1 MERHVQAVEGGDE
14 EQIAFSSQSAG
25 CVVAD
30 FIFRYQN
37 DHDGTAGP
45 LTWEMVKAEIAARF
59 WLSRQLGPCHVKTA
73 SYVQKSF
80 REQILNVAQD
90 TLPNENLVNLLLG

>member
-45 LTWEMVKAEIAARF
+45 LTWEMVKAEIAAR
-59 WLSRQLGPCHVKTA
+59 RRLGPCHVKTA
-73 SYVQKSF
+73 SYVPKSF

-90 TLPNENLVNLLLG
+90 TFPNENLANLLLW

>member
-45 LTWEMVKAEIAARF
+45 LTWEMVKAEIAACF
-59 WLSRQLGPCHVKTA
+59 WLSRQLGPCHVKTVMSQKA
-73 SYVQKSF
+73 SGNRSSMLHRIRFQMK
-80 REQILNVAQD
+80 
-90 TLPNENLVNLLLG
+90 T